1 MTDTEL
7 SALLAS
13 VCPAD
18 EAARQAAVKRLDAL
32 AKPPGSLGA
41 LEDIA
46 AQIAAVTRSCE
57 TRLTKSCV
65 LVFAADNGVVDEG
78 VASGPQSLTAQQS
91 INMLRGLTGVAV
103 LARRAGAQVWVT
115 DVGVNAQLEHPAM
128 RHAKI
133 AHGTNNIAKGSAMAR
148 AQALQAIQTG
158 FSTACEAAEAGCKV
172 LGIGEM
178 GIGNTTTSSAVL
190 CGLLGLRGNEVQQ
203 TVGRGAGL
211 VDEAFRK
218 KVSVVERA
226 LAVNNPDSADPVDVL
241 AKVGGFDLAAMT
253 GAFLGAAARR
263 VPVVIDG
270 FISVVAALCAARL
283 CPAAKDAFFASHLS
297 HERGYTLALDAL
309 GLRAYLQL
317 DMRLGE
323 GSGCPLM
330 FTIMDSACAVLCE
343 MATFEQVQINTDYLN
358 NISKETSF

>member
-1 MTDTEL
+1 MNNPEL
-7 SALLAS
+7 KAMLDAIS
-13 VCPAD
+13 PAD
-18 EAARQAAVKRLDAL
+18 ETAHAAAVARLDAL

-46 AQIAAVTRSCE
+46 ARVAAVTGCLQP
-57 TRLTKSCV
+57 RLAKGCV
-65 LVFAADNGVVDEG
+65 LVFAADNGVVAEG
-78 VASGPQSLTAQQS
+78 VASGPQSLTALQS
-91 INMLRGLTGVAV
+91 VNMLRGLTGVAV
-103 LARRAGAQVWVT
+103 LARRAGADVWVT
-115 DVGVNAQLEHPAM
+115 DVGVNAELAHPAL

-133 AHGTNNIAKGSAMAR
+133 RFGTHNIAAGPAMTR
-148 AQALQAIQTG
+148 AEAVQAAATG
-158 FSTACEAAEAGCKV
+158 YRTACEAAAAGYQV
-172 LGIGEM
+172 LGVGEM

-190 CGLLGLRGNEVQQ
+190 CGLMGLRGGDVAQ

-211 VDEAFRK
+211 VDDAFRK
-218 KVSVVERA
+218 KVQVVERA
-226 LAVNNPDSADPVDVL
+226 LAVNDPCAADVLDVL

-253 GAFLGAAARR
+253 GAFLGAAARC

-297 HERGYTLALDAL
+297 HERGYALALNAL
-309 GLRAYLQL
+309 GLPAHLQL

-330 FTIMDSACAVLCE
+330 FTVMDSACAVLCE
-343 MATFEQVQINTDYLN
+343 MATFEQAQINTDYLKD
-358 NISKETSF
+358 ISKETSF